1 MIADVLVNRLK
12 DYAPANVLEQENV
25 LQELMQQYVLASLSR
40 AKFFA
45 RAGFHGGTC
54 LRILHSMNRFS
65 EDLDFVLKAPDS
77 KFEWTPYFERIR
89 RDFVAEDIELSVGGR
104 GAERSAVKK
113 VFLKTDSIGQVLNLD
128 LPYTRRASKKIR
140 IKLEVDTN
148 PPAGAALE
156 TRYITFPMTAAV
168 TAMDLSSGFGS
179 KCHALLC
186 RSYVKG
192 RDWYDFLWYVSRE
205 VVPNLQ
211 LLANALDQQG
221 LWSGQKLDV
230 TGEWFLDAMKNQ
242 IEEID
247 WLTARKDVERFVV
260 SREQGSLEAW
270 SRDLFLQQLDVLAEV
285 LRFGRV

>member
-77 KFEWTPYFERIR
+77 KFEWTPYLERIR
-89 RDFVAEDIELSVGGR
+89 RDLVAEDIELSVGGR

-113 VFLKTDSIGQVLNLD
+113 VFL
-128 LPYTRRASKKIR
+128 
-140 IKLEVDTN
+140 
-148 PPAGAALE
+148 
-156 TRYITFPMTAAV
+156 
-168 TAMDLSSGFGS
+168 SSGFGS
-179 KCHALLC
+179 RCHALLC

-205 VVPNLQ
+205 VVPNPQ

-285 LRFGRV
+285 LRFGRVQSV